1 MFYYVEYCTDRTTS
15 PIFAKGRSDG
25 ESYVNLKQYSLLA
38 MHPRCFRRYFMGY
51 VLVLLLH
58 LLLST
63 REAQGGL
70 LYSRE
75 RVQNG
80 QLNSTI
86 VDYMEAIVNS
96 QEANLSHSYDLITR
110 LPLKNFEFK
119 YDAVL
124 GRTQL
129 GLVGPDIKEFLP
141 ESVQILPQR
150 IVVDRDKQRIML
162 QNFHSVDKDAVFMH
176 NVAATQV
183 LIRDSQ
189 SQQSEV
195 LRLVETVNAQEAR
208 IVELQAYLEQEAS
221 VQLVQ
226 KRKIVEAEVERAEKM
241 ILEAQ
246 ARGEVER
253 LTLELKKQTEM
264 DIETSKHDL
273 ARKRLEEEDEHRKA
287 QNRDLVSLQEAMS
300 ERIEMKRRETE
311 EVLKEKQL
319 AADHQRALLE
329 RNTTLEKAAIDV
341 EGRIRQQRMNQ
352 DIEMA
357 QLQQRLEADRVKLM
371 QALQATFDNIGQ
383 GATVLLSDKEKLTKF
398 VGGFVALAAG
408 IYLSREA
415 IRIIGNLIEQRLG
428 KPSLVRETSRTSGL
442 WGFFRSLLSFMHKT
456 GKGNAELAD
465 VVLRATLETRVF
477 ELAKSTRNAKLHRA
491 PYRHLLLYGPPGTGK
506 TMVAKRLARCSG
518 MDYAILS
525 GGDVGPLGSDAVT
538 ELHALFRWANSSPR
552 GVLIFIDEAEA
563 FLGCRATRKTHMSEA
578 MRNALN
584 ALLYHTGTQSKHFM
598 LVIATN
604 RPEDLDTAVT
614 DRIDDTLHFD
624 LPELSERVRLLE
636 MYFNEYVSHLL
647 GSDDGELV
655 KTNDSSK
662 TNKKTTKRS
671 PEVAAKG
678 ATSGST
684 SRRVD
689 SSIMQQYGARTEG
702 MSGREIAKM
711 LLYMQSIVYAQDK
724 MVVTPQLVERVVN
737 EKIEEHKRKQDLRNY
752 KDN

>member
-1 MFYYVEYCTDRTTS
+1 MHVRWFSRWYVG
-15 PIFAKGRSDG
+15 PG
-25 ESYVNLKQYSLLA
+25 LA
-38 MHPRCFRRYFMGY
+38 
-51 VLVLLLH
+51 LVLC
-58 LLLST
+58 LLLPT
-63 REAQGGL
+63 HKAHGGL

-75 RVQNG
+75 RAQNG
-80 QLNSTI
+80 QQNSTV

-96 QEANLSHSYDLITR
+96 QAANLSHSYDLITR

-176 NVAATQV
+176 NVAATQM

-195 LRLVETVNAQEAR
+195 LRLLETVRIQEAR
-208 IVELQAYLEQEAS
+208 IVELQGYLDQEAS
-221 VQLVQ
+221 VQLVE
-226 KRKIVEAEVERAEKM
+226 KRKIAEAEIERAEKM

-253 LTLELKKQTEM
+253 QTLELKKQTEM
-264 DIETSKHDL
+264 ELETSKHDL
-273 ARKRLEEEDEHRKA
+273 ARKRLEEEDEQRRA
-287 QNRDLVSLQEAMS
+287 QNRDLVSLQESMS

-341 EGRIRQQRMNQ
+341 EGRIKQQRLNQ

-371 QALQATFDNIGQ
+371 QALQATFDNLGQ

-415 IRIIGNLIEQRLG
+415 IRIIGKLIEQRLG
-428 KPSLVRETSRTSGL
+428 KPSLVRETSRTSGI
-442 WGFFRSLLSFMHKT
+442 WGFFQSLVSFMHKN

-465 VVLRATLETRVF
+465 VVLRASLETRVF
-477 ELAKSTRNAKLHRA
+477 ELAKSTRNAKLHGA

-538 ELHALFRWANSSPR
+538 ELHALFHWANSSPR

-636 MYFNEYVSHLL
+636 MYFNEYVGHLL
-647 GSDDGELV
+647 GSDDGEPV
-655 KTNDSSK
+655 KSNGK
-662 TNKKTTKRS
+662 TISKTTKRS

-678 ATSGST
+678 TTSG
-684 SRRVD
+684 RRVD
-689 SSIMQQYGARTEG
+689 SSIMQQYGKCTEG

-711 LLYMQSIVYAQDK
+711 LLYMQSIVYAQDE
-724 MVVTPQLVERVVN
+724 MVVTPQLVARVVD